1 MMFLQEDTGYY
12 DAGLPASAEFRLPI
26 KSVTYRTPRL
36 GEHTRRNTTHE
47 SMPNSQCSS
56 REERAGKRGMTAE
69 QDEAHGQTF

>member
-47 SMPNSQCSS
+47 SMLNSQCSS
-56 REERAGKRGMTAE
+56 QEERAGKRGMTAE